1 MMRKLLIAGV
11 VLVAAAIAT
20 ATAAA
25 DTPFPSP
32 KVGDVFV
39 AAQTVTTDGAMGNY
53 FAPGSTVVF
62 RAYAVDKKT
71 HKLLVAKDVKYF
83 YVAIPNAGNVKL
95 TYSPTTPGATS
106 RLAWIGK
113 WTVPTTYPAGTVAFK
128 VLVKTQAK
136 RRGLFVQMPVATSQ
150 LTISAAPPPTFTSGT
165 TPAPAVAETGKVDVS
180 LYVDSVNGT
189 RPAAAAPRPVG
200 CTQTNVYKRGEQF
213 VLRAWG
219 TDLSTGDLLT
229 SDNVKEAHFS
239 VPGQP
244 DVTLNWGLHGSADN
258 RVFFWTNALQIPA
271 DYALGQTTVH
281 VVFTLESGKA
291 GTFDYSITIIP

>member
-11 VLVAAAIAT
+11 VLVVAGIAT

-25 DTPFPSP
+25 DAPFPAP
-32 KVGDVFV
+32 KADQVFI

-62 RAYAVDKKT
+62 RAYAVDTKT

-95 TYSPTTPGATS
+95 AYSPTTPGATS
-106 RLAWIGK
+106 RFAWIGK
-113 WTVPTTYPAGTVAFK
+113 WTVPSTYPAGTVAFR
-128 VLVKTQAK
+128 VLVKTETK
-136 RRGLFVQMPVATSQ
+136 RRGLFVQMPVSTSQ
-150 LTISAAPPPTFTSGT
+150 LTIAAAPPPTFTSGG

-180 LYVDSVNGT
+180 IYVDSVNGT
-189 RPAAAAPRPVG
+189 RPAAAAPRPIG

-244 DVTLNWGLHGSADN
+244 DVVLNWGLHGATGN
-258 RVFFWTNALQIPA
+258 RVFFWTNAWQIPA